1 MGIYKLCWKE
11 SVRKDFHRLPSIII
25 LRVIKKVE
33 SLPINPTPVDSK
45 KLRDTEHTY
54 RLRVGDYRIVYQV
67 NQADKEIVII
77 RVRHRKD
84 AYKV

>member
-1 MGIYKLCWKE
+1 MVVYKLCWKE
-11 SVRKDFHRLPSIII
+11 SVHKDFRRLSSHLCARI
-25 LRVIKKVE
+25 IKKVE
-33 SLPINPTPVDSK
+33 SFPANPTPTDSK

-54 RLRVGDYRIVYQV
+54 RVRVGDYRIIYQI
-67 NQADKEIVII
+67 NTIDREITIC